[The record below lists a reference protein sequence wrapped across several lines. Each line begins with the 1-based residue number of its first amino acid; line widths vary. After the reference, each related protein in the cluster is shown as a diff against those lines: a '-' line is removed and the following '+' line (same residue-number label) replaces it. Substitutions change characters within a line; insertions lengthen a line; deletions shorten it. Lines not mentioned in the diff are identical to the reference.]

1 MAEAI
6 FNYEGCNT
14 TIQCKINQ
22 KMKDIIGNFLNKIQ
36 VNSDNLFYL
45 YNGNEI
51 DKELSFI
58 EQANDLDKNRK
69 KMNIV
74 VNKNSDDINA
84 KKELI
89 SKDIICP
96 ECKENILLDF
106 ENYKI
111 NLKGCK
117 NNYKINNILF
127 KEFEETQKIDI
138 SQIICDICKLINKNT
153 THDNVF
159 YFCNTCSKKMCPLCE
174 SKHDK
179 NHIIINYDDKDFIC
193 AKHNE
198 QFTKYCETCN
208 ENLCIMCEKEHNYF
222 HKIIDF
228 SIIFI
233 NENELIKSSEDLKI
247 KIDEFKYKINII
259 KDILD
264 NMINKLETYFIV
276 NKNIID
282 NYNIKK
288 RNYHKLQNLYN
299 LKNNND
305 KVIKDINDILID
317 KSKLFE
323 INKYPFYD
331 SYENNKGEIYI
342 GEPRDNI
349 I

>member
-14 TIQCKINQ
+14 TIQCKINN

-36 VNSDNLFYL
+36 ENGDNLFYL

-51 DKELSFI
+51 NKELSFI

-117 NNYKINNILF
+117 NNHKINNILF

-138 SQIICDICKLINKNT
+138 SQIICDLCKKYNKNT
-153 THDNVF
+153 TYNNEF
-159 YFCNTCSKKMCPLCE
+159 YFCRTCDKKMCPLCK
-174 SKHDK
+174 SNHNS
-179 NHIIINYDDKDFIC
+179 NHIIINYDDKNYIC
-193 AKHNE
+193 GEHNE

-208 ENLCIMCEKEHNYF
+208 ENICIMCENEHNDE
-222 HKIIDF
+222 HNIIDL
-228 SIIFI
+228 SYIFM
-233 NENELIKSSEDLKI
+233 NENELIKSSEDLKN

-276 NKNIID
+276 NQNIID

-288 RNYHKLQNLYN
+288 RNYHKLQNLRN
-299 LKNNND
+299 LKRIM
-305 KVIKDINDILID
+305 IK
-317 KSKLFE
+317 
-323 INKYPFYD
+323 
-331 SYENNKGEIYI
+331 
-342 GEPRDNI
+342 
-349 I
+349 